1 MLRQVPVETAQ
12 WAAWVDLN
20 DQFFTKKSIF
30 FLLYKIL

>member
-20 DQFFTKKSIF
+20 DQFFYQKVD
-30 FLLYKIL
+30 ILFTL